1 MNQKEKKYNE
11 NKISLFFYNKTVH
24 EKSKSK
30 ISNLS
35 KYKPNKKIY
44 VLLGDNYEPMAII
57 TNSILESIG
66 CKTTIVP
73 SVSSLVQEFKEN
85 KDKYNV
91 IITNNIY
98 SNKGTGIDVLK
109 LVKKQKKDIKVIVLA
124 VEKNQ
129 TKHFINFL
137 GFDGYLEKPLS
148 QRKAISILSS
158 LIPNIIFKKIEPITI
173 NEGSE
178 LILPKNPTYSGYT
191 FKCWEDKNEKPIYNN
206 VVLAEDTT
214 LYAKWEK
221 DEPKKSNTK
230 KEDQKKDK
238 PKEVVYYCDSGYV
251 LEGTKCT
258 KTEKKIS
265 EIIYSCSSPY
275 SLSIDDKC
283 IDITKKTDLV
293 KVCAEYKGY
302 KGVIAQGSPLC
313 FYHDIGPG
321 SSYQECV
328 SIHNS
333 QEVGQYNGRC
343 YEFKKM
349 KDDNS
354 NNLIISSCPEG
365 YT

>member
-35 KYKPNKKIY
+35 KYKPNRKIY

-109 LVKKQKKDIKVIVLA
+109 LVKKQKKDIKVIVLT

-158 LIPNIIFKKIEPITI
+158 LIPNIIFKKIEPKYYI
-173 NEGSE
+173 NNN
-178 LILPKNPTYSGYT
+178 KNINKKY
-191 FKCWEDKNEKPIYNN
+191 KIDKY
-206 VVLAEDTT
+206 
-214 LYAKWEK
+214 
-221 DEPKKSNTK
+221 
-230 KEDQKKDK
+230 
-238 PKEVVYYCDSGYV
+238 
-251 LEGTKCT
+251 
-258 KTEKKIS
+258 
-265 EIIYSCSSPY
+265 
-275 SLSIDDKC
+275 
-283 IDITKKTDLV
+283 
-293 KVCAEYKGY
+293 
-302 KGVIAQGSPLC
+302 
-313 FYHDIGPG
+313 
-321 SSYQECV
+321 
-328 SIHNS
+328 
-333 QEVGQYNGRC
+333 
-343 YEFKKM
+343 
-349 KDDNS
+349 
-354 NNLIISSCPEG
+354 
-365 YT
+365 